1 MVPARS
7 LLPAA
12 LLALGLLGMPAAAQ
26 DLSYDTESC
35 RTDPGER
42 LFVRLAAGYE
52 FAFPV
57 DVPTRL
63 ASPVPDET
71 GLPRDETEPEGCP
84 DNPATM
90 NGLGLSWDASL
101 GDPEIGPLEE
111 GWYVF
116 DFFIR
121 ARIGELP
128 DSPRSNPQM
137 RTERGFRRLAVEG
150 VNPRAEVREINDD
163 LLAVRITPEDED
175 RSWRDGLGYLA
186 AQPGAYEEPGGRRYV
201 AWCSGAIWP
210 GGRQFCKVSYGLSC
224 DLLVVYKFRTDG
236 VPAKHA
242 LNLDRQIR
250 AMLRRHALR
259 PALLDPERP
268 C

>member
-1 MVPARS
+1 
-7 LLPAA
+7 
-12 LLALGLLGMPAAAQ
+12 MPAGAQ

-57 DVPTRL
+57 DVPTQL
-63 ASPVPDET
+63 TSPVPDET
-71 GLPRDETEPEGCP
+71 GLPRDLTEPEGCP
-84 DNPATM
+84 DNPVMM
-90 NGLGLSWDASL
+90 NGLHLRWDASL

-111 GWYVF
+111 GWQVG

-128 DSPRSNPQM
+128 NDLLRNPQM
-137 RTERGFRRLAVEG
+137 RTERGFRQLAVES

-163 LLAVRITPEDED
+163 LLAVRITPKDED

-186 AQPGAYEEPGGRRYV
+186 ARSGAYEEPSGKRYV
-201 AWCSGAIWP
+201 ARCTGAIWP
-210 GGRQFCKVSYGLSC
+210 GGRQMCKVSYGLSC
-224 DLLVVYKFRTDG
+224 DLLVVYKFWTDD
-236 VPAKHA
+236 VPVKHA

-259 PALLDPERP
+259 PGLLDPERP